1 MTVTPEMIHNESY
14 PILTAQ
20 FQDVS
25 TILPASPDVSTDVS
39 PDDPS
44 ILSGK
49 SPDTSGKPVTLE
61 SL

>member
-20 FQDVS
+20 TQDVS
-25 TILPASPDVSTDVS
+25 TILPASPDVSPV
-39 PDDPS
+39 
-44 ILSGK
+44 LSDK
-49 SPDTSGKPVTLE
+49 LHNTSDSPVTLE